1 MKSKL
6 ALALSAFALLAAA
19 APASA
24 GNAPVGNHITLH
36 LGPTQGLFRGAVKS
50 DVLQCIADRKVR
62 IVLIQGPSVG
72 PDMRVGKGYTDDRGH
87 YRIQTTQASG
97 NWFAHIKREKLG
109 NGLECD
115 SAQSRVR
122 GAG

>member
-1 MKSKL
+1 MKTKL
-6 ALALSAFALLAAA
+6 ALSFSALALLAAT

-24 GNAPVGNHITLH
+24 GSAPVGNHITLH

-50 DVLQCIADRKVR
+50 DVLECIADRKVR

-72 PDMRVGKGYTDDRGH
+72 PDMRVGKGHTDSRGH
-87 YRIQTTQASG
+87 YHIQTDEQSG